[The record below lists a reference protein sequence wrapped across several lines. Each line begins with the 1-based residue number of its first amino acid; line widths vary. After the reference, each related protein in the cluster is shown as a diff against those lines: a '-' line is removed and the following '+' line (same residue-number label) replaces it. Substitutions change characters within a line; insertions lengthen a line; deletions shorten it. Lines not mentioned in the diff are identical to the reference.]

1 MNRHRAGRSI
11 PFASAVAIA
20 ALVSLASVAAPA
32 APAAPAARK
41 AAHPASP
48 ADQAAAVQAREY
60 FERGEAFF
68 KLEKYKEALAQYEQG
83 YLAKADASFLY
94 NIAQCHRLMGDKPAA
109 LRFYKRF
116 LNEATRVPNRPVVEQ
131 HIKDLEASI
140 ADEAATPA
148 PPPGP
153 LPAAPEPVVAAPA
166 LVAQPSP
173 APASSPEHG
182 GQPIYK
188 KWWFWTIVGAVAV
201 GGGVGAY
208 LATRSSSSCE
218 AGRVCM

>member
-1 MNRHRAGRSI
+1 MNRHRAGRFI
-11 PFASAVAIA
+11 AFASAVAVA
-20 ALVSLASVAAPA
+20 VLANVAAG
-32 APAAPAARK
+32 APPAARK
-41 AAHPASP
+41 GAHPASP
-48 ADQAAAVQAREY
+48 ADQAAAAQAREF

-68 KLEKYKEALAQYEQG
+68 KLEKYKEALEQYEQG

-131 HIKDLEASI
+131 HIQELEASL
-140 ADEAATPA
+140 ASEAPV
-148 PPPGP
+148 PPPPPEP
-153 LPAAPEPVVAAPA
+153 LPAAPPPVTPVPI
-166 LVAQPSP
+166 LGDDP
-173 APASSPEHG
+173 APAPPPPG
-182 GQPIYK
+182 QQPIYK

-201 GGGVGAY
+201 GGGLGAY
-208 LATRSSSSCE
+208 FATRSSSSCE

>member
-1 MNRHRAGRSI
+1 MNRHRAGRSTT
-11 PFASAVAIA
+11 FASALAVA
-20 ALVSLASVAAPA
+20 ALVALASATAPA
-32 APAAPAARK
+32 APATRK
-41 AAHPASP
+41 AAKISSP
-48 ADQAAAVQAREY
+48 AEQAAAAQAREY

-68 KLEKYKEALAQYEQG
+68 KLEKYKEALEQYEQG

-131 HIKDLEASI
+131 HIKELEASL
-140 ADEAATPA
+140 ANEAPMPA
-148 PPPGP
+148 P
-153 LPAAPEPVVAAPA
+153 APEPLPSAPQPALAAPA
-166 LVAQPSP
+166 LVDSRAPG
-173 APASSPEHG
+173 PASPDPHD

-188 KWWFWTIVGAVAV
+188 KWWFWTIVGAVAI

>member
-11 PFASAVAIA
+11 PFASAVPVA
-20 ALVSLASVAAPA
+20 ALITLASLAAAATP
-32 APAAPAARK
+32 PARK
-41 AAHPASP
+41 PAHPATP

-94 NIAQCHRLMGDKPAA
+94 NSAQCHRLMGDKPAA

-116 LNEATRVPNRPVVEQ
+116 LNEATHVPNRPVVEQ
-131 HIKDLEASI
+131 HIKDLESSL
-140 ADEAATPA
+140 ADEAIPA
-148 PPPGP
+148 PPPPEP
-153 LPAAPEPVVAAPA
+153 LPTAPQPAPTPPS
-166 LVAQPSP
+166 LVAQPTPPPAESP
-173 APASSPEHG
+173 ARGE
-182 GQPIYK
+182 QPIYK
-188 KWWFWTIVGAVAV
+188 KWWFWTIIGAVAV

>member
-1 MNRHRAGRSI
+1 MNRHRAGRFTMFVSL
-11 PFASAVAIA
+11 AAIA
-20 ALVSLASVAAPA
+20 AAVALASTAAR
-32 APAAPAARK
+32 AAPAARK
-41 AAHPASP
+41 PAKAVSP
-48 ADQAAAVQAREY
+48 ADQAAAVEAREH

-68 KLEKYKEALAQYEQG
+68 KLEKYKEALEQYEQG
-83 YLAKADASFLY
+83 YLAKADPSFLY

-116 LNEATRVPNRPVVEQ
+116 LNEATHVPNRPIVEQ
-131 HIKDLEASI
+131 HIKELEASL
-140 ADEAATPA
+140 ADEAPMPA
-148 PPPGP
+148 PPPEP
-153 LPAAPEPVVAAPA
+153 LPSAPPPVAPAADLLAQPAAPPA
-166 LVAQPSP
+166 GS
-173 APASSPEHG
+173 ASRD

-208 LATRSSSSCE
+208 LATRSSSGCE

>member
-1 MNRHRAGRSI
+1 MNRHRAGRFTT
-11 PFASAVAIA
+11 FASAVAVG
-20 ALVSLASVAAPA
+20 ALMILASTAAPA
-32 APAAPAARK
+32 APATRK
-41 AAHPASP
+41 AAKTLSP
-48 ADQAAAVQAREY
+48 AEQAAAAQAREY

-68 KLEKYKEALAQYEQG
+68 KLEKYKEALEQYEQG

-116 LNEATRVPNRPVVEQ
+116 LNEATHVPNRPVVEQ
-131 HIKDLEASI
+131 HIQDLESSLAN
-140 ADEAATPA
+140 EAPVPA
-148 PPPGP
+148 PPPAP
-153 LPAAPEPVVAAPA
+153 LPAAPEPATASPA
-166 LVAQPSP
+166 LVGQP
-173 APASSPEHG
+173 APGSTSSTSRD
-182 GQPIYK
+182 GQPVYK
-188 KWWFWTIVGAVAV
+188 KWWFWTIVGAVAI

>member
-1 MNRHRAGRSI
+1 M
-11 PFASAVAIA
+11 FASVVAVAA
-20 ALVSLASVAAPA
+20 AVALVSPA
-32 APAAPAARK
+32 APAAPPVRK
-41 AAHPASP
+41 AAKTTSP
-48 ADQAAAVQAREY
+48 ADQEAAAQAREH

-68 KLEKYKEALAQYEQG
+68 KLEKYKEALEQYEQG

-116 LNEATRVPNRPVVEQ
+116 LNEATHVPNRPIVEQ
-131 HIKDLEASI
+131 HIKELEASL
-140 ADEAATPA
+140 ANEAPMPA
-148 PPPGP
+148 PPPEP
-153 LPAAPEPVVAAPA
+153 LPSAPPPAAAAPD
-166 LVAQPSP
+166 LMAQP
-173 APASSPEHG
+173 APAAADPATPD

-188 KWWFWTIVGAVAV
+188 KWWFWTIVGAVAI

-208 LATRSSSSCE
+208 FATRSSSGCE

>member
-1 MNRHRAGRSI
+1 MNRHRAGRFTT
-11 PFASAVAIA
+11 FASAVAIA
-20 ALVSLASVAAPA
+20 ALVALASTA

-41 AAHPASP
+41 PARTTSP
-48 ADQAAAVQAREY
+48 ADQAAAAQAREF

-68 KLEKYKEALAQYEQG
+68 KLEKYKEALEQYEQG

-131 HIKDLEASI
+131 HIKDLEASL
-140 ADEAATPA
+140 ANEAPVPA
-148 PPPGP
+148 PPPEPPPTAPPPAAIAPP
-153 LPAAPEPVVAAPA
+153 LLTQPAPEPAARQGRP
-166 LVAQPSP
+166 VY
-173 APASSPEHG
+173 E
-182 GQPIYK
+182 
-188 KWWFWTIVGAVAV
+188 KWWFWTIVGAVAI
-201 GGGVGAY
+201 GGGLGAY
-208 LATRSSSSCE
+208 FATRSSSSCE